1 MATLQLAK
9 NAPHPNSAKLLIDFW
24 LFEEVA
30 QIMAKDDRIPVRSGV
45 KGLDPA
51 YSEIPVDKILPMPM
65 EELML
70 NYKNHLQEFRSFFG
84 AG

>member
-1 MATLQLAK
+1 
-9 NAPHPNSAKLLIDFW
+9 
-24 LFEEVA
+24 
-30 QIMAKDDRIPVRSGV
+30 MAKDDRIPARSGV

-65 EELML
+65 EELMH